1 MRNVTFCC
9 LLFLA
14 ACAGKE
20 EEKKAAAAAAA
31 AAKPEPVAVETV
43 SAETRRTDKAILVTG
58 SLLPDDTVTI
68 VSEVPGRIASIRF
81 DFGQSVRKGDVI
93 AELDKTEYQLAV
105 EKTRGAVSQALARL
119 GLDPSQ
125 IDQKPTSTP
134 AVRQAIAQMEDSRSK
149 YESAQKLVK
158 SGDIAQERFTELE
171 KAFRAREA
179 ALEAARDEM
188 RTLTAN
194 VETLR
199 ADLRL
204 AEKRLRDAT
213 IVAPFDG
220 SISERKAAPGQYVK
234 DNNPIVT
241 LVKIHPMRLRLE
253 VPESA
258 AGTIRVGTQLEFT
271 TDAAPDTSF
280 KAVVRELNPALSDQS
295 RTLMAEARLSS
306 SDPRLR
312 PGMFVQVR
320 LLLARDVETT
330 VVPKRAVYTVAGLT
344 KVFTVRDGKLVEH
357 RLAPGQMLGDW
368 MEVPAAEIRAGDTVV
383 VSNLAQLTDGQVVRP
398 RS

>member
-1 MRNVTFCC
+1 MRYVALCC
-9 LLFLA
+9 LLVLA
-14 ACAGKE
+14 ACARKDE
-20 EEKKAAAAAAA
+20 QKKAAAAAA
-31 AAKPEPVAVETV
+31 AAKPEPMAVETV
-43 SAETRRTDKAILVTG
+43 VAETRRTDKAILVTG

-68 VSEVPGRIASIRF
+68 VSEVPGRIVSIRF
-81 DFGQSVRKGDVI
+81 DFGQSVRKGEVI

-105 EKTRGAVSQALARL
+105 DKTRAAVSQALARI
-119 GLDPSQ
+119 GLDSSQ

-134 AVRQAIAQMEDSRSK
+134 GVRQATAQMEDAKSK
-149 YESAQKLVK
+149 FESAQKLVK
-158 SGDIAQERFTELE
+158 SGDIAQERFYELE
-171 KAFRAREA
+171 KAYRARQA

-188 RTLTAN
+188 RTLSAN

-204 AEKRLRDAT
+204 AEKRLKDTT

-258 AGTIRVGTQLEFT
+258 SGTIRVGTQLEFN
-271 TDAAPDTSF
+271 TDAAPGGTF

-295 RTLMAEARLSS
+295 RTLMAEARLTTT
-306 SDPRLR
+306 DTRLR

-344 KVFTVRDGKLVEH
+344 KVFTVRDGKLTEH
-357 RLAPGQMLGDW
+357 RVSPGQMLGDW
-368 MEVPAAEIRAGDTVV
+368 MEVPAAEIRAGDAVV
-383 VSNLAQLTDGQVVRP
+383 VSSLAQLTDGQPVRP

>member
-1 MRNVTFCC
+1 MRNITLCC
-9 LLFLA
+9 LLLLA

-20 EEKKAAAAAAA
+20 EQKKSAAAA
-31 AAKPEPVAVETV
+31 AAKPEPVAVETAA
-43 SAETRRTDKAILVTG
+43 AETRRTDKAILVTG
-58 SLLPDDTVTI
+58 SLLPDDSVTI

-81 DFGQSVRKGDVI
+81 DFGQSVRKGEVI
-93 AELDKTEYQLAV
+93 AQLDKTEYQLAV
-105 EKTRGAVSQALARL
+105 DKTRGAVSQALARL

-125 IDQKPTSTP
+125 IDQKPASTP
-134 AVRQAIAQMEDSRSK
+134 AVRQATAQMEDARSK

-171 KAFRAREA
+171 KAYRAREA
-179 ALEAARDEM
+179 ALEAAKDEM
-188 RTLTAN
+188 RTLMAN

-204 AEKRLRDAT
+204 AEKRLRDTT

-220 SISERKAAPGQYVK
+220 SISERAAAPGQYVK
-234 DNNPIVT
+234 DNNAIVT

-258 AGTIRVGTQLEFT
+258 SGTIRVGTQLEFS
-271 TDAAPDTSF
+271 TDAAPDTTF

-295 RTLMAEARLSS
+295 RTLMAEARLSNN
-306 SDPRLR
+306 DPRLR

-357 RLAPGQMLGDW
+357 RLSPGQMVGDW

>member
-1 MRNVTFCC
+1 MRYITLCC
-9 LLFLA
+9 LLLLA
-14 ACAGKE
+14 ACARKE
-20 EEKKAAAAAAA
+20 EQKKSADA

-43 SAETRRTDKAILVTG
+43 AAETRRTDKAILVTG
-58 SLLPDDTVTI
+58 SLLPDDSVTI

-93 AELDKTEYQLAV
+93 AQLDKTEYQLAV
-105 EKTRGAVSQALARL
+105 DKTRGAVSQALARL

-125 IDQKPTSTP
+125 IDQKPASTP
-134 AVRQAIAQMEDSRSK
+134 AVRQATAQMEDARSK

-188 RTLTAN
+188 RTLLAN

-204 AEKRLRDAT
+204 AEKRLRDTT

-234 DNNPIVT
+234 DNNAIVT

-258 AGTIRVGTQLEFT
+258 SGTIRIGTQLEFT
-271 TDAAPDTSF
+271 TDAAPDTTF

-295 RTLMAEARLSS
+295 RTLMAEARLGN

-357 RLAPGQMLGDW
+357 RLSPGQMVGDW
-368 MEVPAAEIRAGDTVV
+368 MEVPAAEIRSGDTVV